1 MKMESLLT
9 TASQI
14 SVWFILKIVAIVLL
28 SMYLIFALVV
38 VRQIK
43 MMTGTLQLGYEGLVK
58 MFGYIHLLFAVLVL
72 LFAIIIL

>member
-1 MKMESLLT
+1 MESIIT
-9 TASQI
+9 VASGI

-43 MMTGTLQLGYEGLVK
+43 MMTGTLQLGYEGLAK
-58 MFGYIHLLFAVLVL
+58 MFGYLHLFFAVLVL